1 VAEKRISSCLGSPK
15 KRAFVKTLNAGIFF
29 FVYTSTRKLPMNDIH
44 LDTIEQAIEE
54 IKNGKIIIVVDDE
67 DRENEGDFVCAA
79 ECVTPEIVNFMATH
93 ARGLLCVPLVEDR
106 CEELG
111 LDLMVG
117 NSTAAFETPFTVSVD
132 LLGHGCTTGISAHD
146 RFRTIRALTDPDT
159 KPEELGKPGHIF
171 PLKAKRGGVLRR
183 AGHTEAAIDFARL
196 AGFKPAGVLI
206 EIMNEDGTM
215 ARLPD
220 LVKVAERFNL
230 KLVSIKDLI
239 EYRIKKESL
248 ISRQVEVNMP
258 TEHGAFRLI
267 AFEQTN
273 SQELHLALVK
283 GTWLKDEPILV
294 RVHSSCVTGDIFG
307 SCRCDCG
314 SQLHHAMEMV
324 ESEGK
329 GVVLYMKQE
338 GRGIGLLNKLR
349 AYKLQEE
356 GWDTVEANLQL
367 GFDMDERDYG
377 VGAQILRD
385 LGVTKIKLITNNP
398 KKRVGLM
405 GYGLEIVENVPIE
418 MVPNAHN
425 EKYLKTKRDKLGHT
439 ILKNK

>member
-1 VAEKRISSCLGSPK
+1 
-15 KRAFVKTLNAGIFF
+15 
-29 FVYTSTRKLPMNDIH
+29 MNDIH

-220 LVKVAERFNL
+220 LVKVAEKFNL

-324 ESEGK
+324 EREGK

-418 MVPNAHN
+418 MAPNAHN